1 MNNLSKKILTFCVAF
16 LFCFS
21 FIAVVHPSTASAAS
35 VKLSSKSVTLIK
47 GQKKTLKVKGTK
59 KKVTWSSNKKSVA
72 TVSSKGKI
80 TAKQKGTATITAK
93 VAGKKLK
100 CKVRVEKPHLK
111 DTYVAMTTG
120 STKQLTLKGTS
131 QKVKWS
137 TKKSSIATV
146 SSKGVVKG
154 VKRGHTTITAT
165 VLGKKYNCTVKVIS
179 LKENYD
185 KLKNLIL
192 TKGKTDENGDF
203 YVQYRNLQEDI
214 DASSTA
220 ICRITYVSAS
230 DQYKFEY
237 SIEAKEDEDEMNL
250 CCVMYVNVL
259 NSNTASVEVKCYDST
274 DGEII
279 GKAKFNAT
287 KLDVYDELGDKFT
300 VTSTNPKD
308 KEKDIQ
314 EECDAYFSLGCML
327 WDSYLYDKLGLGL
340 EDFGFLQYEME

>member
-1 MNNLSKKILTFCVAF
+1 MNKLNKKVVTFCMAF
-16 LFCFS
+16 LFCLS
-21 FIAVVHPSTASAAS
+21 LLTVVHPLAVNAESI
-35 VKLSSKSVTLIK
+35 KLSSKSVTLIK

-72 TVSSKGKI
+72 AVSSKGKI

-100 CKVRVEKPHLK
+100 CKVRVEKPYLK
-111 DTYVAMTTG
+111 DTYVAMTTD

-137 TKKSSIATV
+137 TKKSSVATV

-154 VKRGHTTITAT
+154 IKRGQTTITAT

-179 LKENYD
+179 LKDNYD

-203 YVQYRNLQEDI
+203 YIQYKNLQEDI
-214 DASSTA
+214 DANSIA

-237 SIEAKEDEDEMNL
+237 SIEAKEEEDELNL
-250 CCVMYVNVL
+250 CCVMYVNIL
-259 NSNTASVEVKCYDST
+259 NSNTANVEVRCYDST

-287 KLDVYDELGDKFT
+287 KLMMFDEIGDKFT

-308 KEKDIQ
+308 KEKDVQ

-327 WDSYLYDKLGLGL
+327 WDSYLYEKIGLGL
-340 EDFGFLQYEME
+340 EDLGFLQYEME